1 MANTKFRD
9 LTGLKFGRWTVL
21 NFADRR
27 GAENRRHWFCVCEC
41 GKSRIVDG
49 RDLTKSQSKSCG
61 CWRDEQASIRQ
72 MRPKNAPLPLWQEH
86 ASEYRAWANMMQ
98 RCKNEDRPDYHY
110 YGGRGIEVC
119 RQWANGDGDKTGFEC
134 FLEDL
139 GKRP

>member
-1 MANTKFRD
+1 
-9 LTGLKFGRWTVL
+9 
-21 NFADRR
+21 
-27 GAENRRHWFCVCEC
+27 
-41 GKSRIVDG
+41 
-49 RDLTKSQSKSCG
+49 
-61 CWRDEQASIRQ
+61 

-139 GKRP
+139 GKRPSPRHSLNRIDKNRDFEPGNVRWAIKRRAEFATATRSKLP